1 MKSTSKTKETKKKA
15 TQKEKNPRKP
25 GRPPIEIDV
34 RQFENLCGLQC
45 TAEEIASFF
54 NCSVDTI
61 ERWCVKQYEMSFAEV
76 FKIKRGVGKISLRR
90 SQMKLAEKYPAMAIF
105 LGKQYLDQTDKVETT
120 IAGIDGNLRK
130 EVEDFL
136 NDNGTEDHPSED
148 KG

>member
-1 MKSTSKTKETKKKA
+1 MKTTSKTKAKKKT
-15 TQKEKNPRKP
+15 TQKKESTRKP
-25 GRPPIEIDV
+25 GRPSIEIDA

-54 NCSVDTI
+54 DCSVDTI
-61 ERWCVKQYEMSFAEV
+61 ERWCIRTYEMSFAEV

-120 IAGIDGNLRK
+120 ITGIDANLRK

-136 NDNGTEDHPSED
+136 NDDGTEDPASEN